1 MTDYAFVLGDFMSN
15 RKILSLIV
23 AVVAVVVAVYI
34 LIDVCHW
41 AGSAMGYKWSV
52 TLAHIEYALSA
63 YRIGKRHTF
72 AGGCA
77 VWCVASIIIMLLPT
91 DLAFWLGGNALLFIP
106 YTVGKLREDGLI

>member
-23 AVVAVVVAVYI
+23 AVVGVVILAYI
-34 LIDVCHW
+34 IVDVCHW

-52 TLAHIEYALSA
+52 TLAHVEYALSA
-63 YRIGKRHTF
+63 YRIGKMRGYK
-72 AGGCA
+72 AGLLT
-77 VWCVASIIIMLLPT
+77 WCTASLIIMLVPV
-91 DLAFWLGGNALLFIP
+91 DVAFWLGGNALLFIP